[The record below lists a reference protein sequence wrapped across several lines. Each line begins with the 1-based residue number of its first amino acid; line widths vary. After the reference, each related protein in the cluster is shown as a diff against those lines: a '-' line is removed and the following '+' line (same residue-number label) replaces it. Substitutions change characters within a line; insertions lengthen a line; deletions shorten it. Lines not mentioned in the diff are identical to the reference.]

1 MFDLRYHVASL
12 AAVFVA
18 LLVGILVGVG
28 LSGKVDDA
36 EKNELRRRAASLER
50 QLDAIGE
57 RQASAG
63 RVEEATNV
71 LVELGLSALLED
83 RLRGRRVGML
93 FVGSPDRELQS
104 AVRTTLDDAGARGGL
119 TRMRALNVPIDS
131 GQLDGDLASRPAL
144 AGYRGPD
151 RLRELGK
158 LLAEEFVFGGDA
170 LAWDALSEHLVVER
184 RGRARPRLQG
194 VVVARN
200 AGPQEGDTA
209 RFLAGVYEGLASTG
223 TPAVGVER
231 STEEPSAVKAFERA
245 ELSSVDDIDLPA
257 GRLAL
262 ALLLA
267 GAEPGHYGVNDA
279 DDVLPPL
286 EQLDAG
292 G

>member
-18 LLVGILVGVG
+18 LLIGILVGVG

-36 EKNELRRRAASLER
+36 EKNQLRRQAASLER

-57 RQASAG
+57 RQANSG
-63 RVEEATNV
+63 RVENATNEV
-71 LVELGLSALLED
+71 VKQGLPLLLED
-83 RLRGRRVGML
+83 RLRGRRVGLL

-104 AVRTTLDDAGARGGL
+104 AVRATLDDAGARGL
-119 TRMRALNVPIDS
+119 TRMRALNIPIDS

-158 LLAEEFVFGGDA
+158 LLAQEFVFGGDA
-170 LAWDALSEHLVVER
+170 PAWEALSEHLVVER

-200 AGPQEGDTA
+200 AGPQQGDTA
-209 RFLAGVYEGLASTG
+209 RFLAGIYEGLASTG
-223 TPAVGVER
+223 TPAVGVES
-231 STEEPSAVKAFERA
+231 STEEPSAVKAFDRA

-267 GAEPGHYGVNDA
+267 GAEPGHYGVKDA
-279 DDVLPPL
+279 DDVLPPF
-286 EQLDAG
+286 EQLGAG

>member
-18 LLVGILVGVG
+18 LLIGILVGVG

-36 EKNELRRRAASLER
+36 EKNQLRRQAASLER

-57 RQASAG
+57 RQANAG
-63 RVEEATNV
+63 RVEDATNEV
-71 LVELGLSALLED
+71 VKLGLPLLLED
-83 RLRGRRVGML
+83 RLRGRRVGLL

-104 AVRTTLDDAGARGGL
+104 AVRATLDDAGARGL

-131 GQLDGDLASRPAL
+131 GRLDGDLASRPAL
-144 AGYRGPD
+144 SGYRGQD
-151 RLRELGK
+151 QLRELGK
-158 LLAEEFVFGGDA
+158 LLAQEFVFGGDA
-170 LAWDALSEHLVVER
+170 PAWEALSEHLVVER

-200 AGPQEGDTA
+200 AGPQQGDTA
-209 RFLAGVYEGLASTG
+209 RFLAGIYEGLATTG
-223 TPAVGVER
+223 TPAVGVES
-231 STEEPSAVKAFERA
+231 STDEPSAVKAFDRA

-262 ALLLA
+262 ALLLG
-267 GAEPGHYGVNDA
+267 GAEPGHYGVKDA
-279 DDVLPPL
+279 DDVLPPF
-286 EQLDAG
+286 EQLGAG

>member
-1 MFDLRYHVASL
+1 
-12 AAVFVA
+12 
-18 LLVGILVGVG
+18 
-28 LSGKVDDA
+28 
-36 EKNELRRRAASLER
+36 
-50 QLDAIGE
+50 
-57 RQASAG
+57 
-63 RVEEATNV
+63 
-71 LVELGLSALLED
+71 
-83 RLRGRRVGML
+83 
-93 FVGSPDRELQS
+93 VGSPDRELQS
-104 AVRTTLDDAGARGGL
+104 AVRSTLDDAGARGL
-119 TRMRALNVPIDS
+119 TRMRALNIPIDS

-158 LLAEEFVFGGDA
+158 LLAQEFVFGGDA
-170 LAWDALSEHLVVER
+170 PAWEALSEHLVVER

-200 AGPQEGDTA
+200 AGPQQGDTA
-209 RFLAGVYEGLASTG
+209 RFLAGLYEGLASTG
-223 TPAVGVER
+223 TPAVGVES

-267 GAEPGHYGVNDA
+267 GAEPGHYGVKDA
-279 DDVLPPL
+279 DDVLPPF
-286 EQLDAG
+286 EQLGAG

>member
-36 EKNELRRRAASLER
+36 EKNELRRRVADVNR
-50 QLDAIGE
+50 QLEAVGE
-57 RQASAG
+57 REASAG
-63 RVEEATNV
+63 RVEDANTAV
-71 LVELGLSALLED
+71 VELGLPALLED
-83 RLRGRRVGML
+83 RLRGRRVGLL
-93 FVGSPDRELQS
+93 FVGSPDRDLQS
-104 AVRTTLDDAGARGGL
+104 TVLTTLEDAGARGGL

-131 GQLDGDLASRPAL
+131 GQLDGDLASHPAL

-151 RLRELGK
+151 RLRELGR
-158 LLAEEFVFGGDA
+158 LLAQEFAFGGGA
-170 LAWDALSEHLVVER
+170 PAWDALSEHLVVER

-194 VVVARN
+194 VVVARS
-200 AGPQEGDTA
+200 AGPQKGDTA

-223 TPAVGVER
+223 TPAVGVAR
-231 STEEPSAVKAFERA
+231 STDETSAVNAFERA
-245 ELSSVDDIDLPA
+245 DLSSVDDIDLPA

-279 DDVLPPL
+279 DDVLPPI
-286 EQLDAG
+286 EQLGAG

>member
-18 LLVGILVGVG
+18 LLIGILVGVG

-36 EKNELRRRAASLER
+36 EKNQLRRQAASLER

-57 RQASAG
+57 RQANAG
-63 RVEEATNV
+63 RVENATNEV
-71 LVELGLSALLED
+71 VKQGLPLLLED
-83 RLRGRRVGML
+83 RLRGRRVGLL

-104 AVRTTLDDAGARGGL
+104 AVRATLDDAGARGL
-119 TRMRALNVPIDS
+119 TRMRALNIPIDS

-158 LLAEEFVFGGDA
+158 LLAQEFVFGGDA
-170 LAWDALSEHLVVER
+170 PAWEALSEHLVVER

-200 AGPQEGDTA
+200 AGPQQGDTA
-209 RFLAGVYEGLASTG
+209 RFLAGLYEGLASTG
-223 TPAVGVER
+223 TPAVGVES

-267 GAEPGHYGVNDA
+267 GAEPGHYGVKDA
-279 DDVLPPL
+279 DDVLPPF
-286 EQLDAG
+286 EQLGAG

>member
-18 LLVGILVGVG
+18 LLIGILVGVG

-36 EKNELRRRAASLER
+36 EKNQLRRQAASLER

-57 RQASAG
+57 RQANSG
-63 RVEEATNV
+63 RVENATNEV
-71 LVELGLSALLED
+71 VKQGLPLLLED
-83 RLRGRRVGML
+83 RLRGRRVGLL

-104 AVRTTLDDAGARGGL
+104 AVRATLDDAGARGL
-119 TRMRALNVPIDS
+119 TRMRALNIPIDS

-158 LLAEEFVFGGDA
+158 LLAQEFVFGGDA
-170 LAWDALSEHLVVER
+170 PAWEALSEHLVVER

-200 AGPQEGDTA
+200 AGPQQGDTA
-209 RFLAGVYEGLASTG
+209 RFLAGIYEGLASTG
-223 TPAVGVER
+223 TPAVGVES
-231 STEEPSAVKAFERA
+231 STEEPSAVKAFDRA

-267 GAEPGHYGVNDA
+267 GAEPGHYGVKDA
-279 DDVLPPL
+279 DDVLPPF

>member
-18 LLVGILVGVG
+18 LLIGILVGVG

-36 EKNELRRRAASLER
+36 EKNQLRRQAASLER

-57 RQASAG
+57 RQANAG
-63 RVEEATNV
+63 RVENATNEV
-71 LVELGLSALLED
+71 VKQGLPLLLED
-83 RLRGRRVGML
+83 RLRGRRVGLL

-104 AVRTTLDDAGARGGL
+104 AVRSTLDDAGARGL
-119 TRMRALNVPIDS
+119 TRMRALNIPIDS
-131 GQLDGDLASRPAL
+131 GQLYGDLASRPAL

-158 LLAEEFVFGGDA
+158 LLAQEFVFGGDA
-170 LAWDALSEHLVVER
+170 PAWEALSEHLVVER

-200 AGPQEGDTA
+200 AGPQQGDTA
-209 RFLAGVYEGLASTG
+209 RFLAGLYEGLASTG
-223 TPAVGVER
+223 TPAVGVES

-267 GAEPGHYGVNDA
+267 GAEPGHYGVKDA
-279 DDVLPPL
+279 DDVLPPF
-286 EQLDAG
+286 EQLGAG

>member
-1 MFDLRYHVASL
+1 MFDFRYHVASL

-57 RQASAG
+57 RQANAG

-71 LVELGLSALLED
+71 LVELGLAALLED
-83 RLRGRRVGML
+83 RLQGRRVGLL

-104 AVRTTLDDAGARGGL
+104 AVRTTIDDAGARGGL

-170 LAWDALSEHLVVER
+170 PAWDALSEHLIVER

-200 AGPQEGDTA
+200 AGPQQGDTA
-209 RFLAGVYEGLASTG
+209 RFLAGVYEGLASSG

-231 STEEPSAVKAFERA
+231 STDEPSAIKAFERA
-245 ELSSVDDIDLPA
+245 DLSSVDDIDLPA

>member
-18 LLVGILVGVG
+18 LLIGILVGVG

-36 EKNELRRRAASLER
+36 EKNQLRRQAASLER

-57 RQASAG
+57 RQANAG
-63 RVEEATNV
+63 RVENATNEV
-71 LVELGLSALLED
+71 VEQGLPLLLED
-83 RLRGRRVGML
+83 RLRGRRVGLL

-104 AVRTTLDDAGARGGL
+104 AVRATLDDAGARGL
-119 TRMRALNVPIDS
+119 TRMRALNIPIDS

-158 LLAEEFVFGGDA
+158 LLAQEFVFGGDA
-170 LAWDALSEHLVVER
+170 PAWEALSEHLVVER

-200 AGPQEGDTA
+200 AGPQQGDTA
-209 RFLAGVYEGLASTG
+209 RFLAGLYEGFASTG
-223 TPAVGVER
+223 TPAVGVES
-231 STEEPSAVKAFERA
+231 STEEPSAVNAFERA

-267 GAEPGHYGVNDA
+267 GAEPGHYGVKDA
-279 DDVLPPL
+279 DDVLPPF
-286 EQLDAG
+286 EQLGAG

>member
-18 LLVGILVGVG
+18 LLIGILVGVG

-36 EKNELRRRAASLER
+36 EKSQLRRQAASLER

-57 RQASAG
+57 RQANAG
-63 RVEEATNV
+63 RVENATNEV
-71 LVELGLSALLED
+71 VKQGLPLLLED
-83 RLRGRRVGML
+83 RLRGRRVGLL

-104 AVRTTLDDAGARGGL
+104 AVRGTLDDAGARGL

-144 AGYRGPD
+144 AGYRGQD

-158 LLAEEFVFGGDA
+158 LLAQEFVFGGDA
-170 LAWDALSEHLVVER
+170 PAWEALSEHLVVER

-200 AGPQEGDTA
+200 AGPQQGDTA
-209 RFLAGVYEGLASTG
+209 RFLAGLYEGLASTG
-223 TPAVGVER
+223 TPAVGVES

-245 ELSSVDDIDLPA
+245 DLSSVDDIDLPA

-267 GAEPGHYGVNDA
+267 GAEPGHYGVKDA
-279 DDVLPPL
+279 DDVLPPF
-286 EQLDAG
+286 EQLGAG

>member
-57 RQASAG
+57 QQANAG
-63 RVEEATNV
+63 RVEAATNV

-83 RLRGRRVGML
+83 RLRGRRVGLL

-104 AVRTTLDDAGARGGL
+104 AIRTTIDDAGARGGL

-151 RLRELGK
+151 RLGELGK

-170 LAWDALSEHLVVER
+170 PAWDALSEHLIVER

-200 AGPQEGDTA
+200 AGPQQGDTA
-209 RFLAGVYEGLASTG
+209 RFLAGVYEGLASSG

-231 STEEPSAVKAFERA
+231 STDEPSAIKAFERA
-245 ELSSVDDIDLPA
+245 DLSSVDDIDLPA

>member
-57 RQASAG
+57 RQANAG
-63 RVEEATNV
+63 RAEEATNV

-83 RLRGRRVGML
+83 RLRGRRVGLL
-93 FVGSPDRELQS
+93 FVGSPDQELQS

-144 AGYRGPD
+144 AGYRGKD

-158 LLAEEFVFGGDA
+158 LVAQEFVFGGDA
-170 LAWDALSEHLVVER
+170 PAWDALSEHLVVER

-200 AGPQEGDTA
+200 AGPQQGDTA

-231 STEEPSAVKAFERA
+231 STDDPSAIDAFERA
-245 ELSSVDDIDLPA
+245 DLSSVDDIDLPA

-279 DDVLPPL
+279 DDVLPPF
-286 EQLDAG
+286 EQLTAG
-292 G
+292 E

>member
-18 LLVGILVGVG
+18 LLIGILVGVG

-36 EKNELRRRAASLER
+36 EKNQLRRQAASLER

-57 RQASAG
+57 RQANAG
-63 RVEEATNV
+63 RVENATNEV
-71 LVELGLSALLED
+71 VKQGLPLLLED
-83 RLRGRRVGML
+83 RLRGRRVGLL

-104 AVRTTLDDAGARGGL
+104 AVRSTLDDAGARGL
-119 TRMRALNVPIDS
+119 TRMRALNIPIDS

-158 LLAEEFVFGGDA
+158 LLAQEFVFGGDA
-170 LAWDALSEHLVVER
+170 PAWEALSEHLVVER

-200 AGPQEGDTA
+200 AGPQQGDTA
-209 RFLAGVYEGLASTG
+209 RFLAGLYEGLASTG
-223 TPAVGVER
+223 TPAVGVES

-267 GAEPGHYGVNDA
+267 GAEPGHYGVKDA
-279 DDVLPPL
+279 DDVLPPF
-286 EQLDAG
+286 EQLGAG